1 MSGSLDRSSCADDAS
16 KPRPRRGFVVFKW
29 IIYALLAMDVALYA
43 RFGRV
48 TELIDTAA
56 WFVLLLLFE
65 WETGGWPLPSR
76 WRPALHGA
84 RLLAAVAVVV
94 AVVGYALE
102 RVWLDFANE
111 TVWLGVIALLELE
124 VRLSPSA
131 VRWHRLRRILAACL
145 YLALVGFLLTWAAM
159 GFGDEDPRAAWLD
172 SWDALL
178 WLVAFVVIELNV
190 FGFDAR
196 APKSTQPADG
206 PASRS

>member
-1 MSGSLDRSSCADDAS
+1 MAGRLGNTSRADTPS
-16 KPRPRRGFVVFKW
+16 KPRSHRGFVVFKW
-29 IIYALLAMDVALYA
+29 IIYALLALDVVLYSLY
-43 RFGRV
+43 GRL

-56 WFVLLLLFE
+56 WLVLLMLFE
-65 WETGGWPLPSR
+65 WETGGWRLPAR
-76 WRPALHGA
+76 WLPALHGA
-84 RLLAAVAVVV
+84 RALAAVAVVV

-131 VRWHRLRRILAACL
+131 TRLHRMRRVLAAIL
-145 YLALVGFLLTWAAM
+145 YLALVGFLLTWAVM
-159 GFGDEDPRAAWLD
+159 GFGDENPQAAWLD
-172 SWDALL
+172 TWDALL

-196 APKSTQPADG
+196 Q
-206 PASRS
+206 SRRRHAAAA

>member
-1 MSGSLDRSSCADDAS
+1 MSGSLDHSSCADDAS

-29 IIYALLAMDVALYA
+29 IVYALLAMDVVLYA

-65 WETGGWPLPSR
+65 WETGDWLLPSR

-111 TVWLGVIALLELE
+111 TVWLGVIALLELD
-124 VRLSPSA
+124 VRLPPSA
-131 VRWHRLRRILAACL
+131 VRLHRLRRIVAAGL

-159 GFGDEDPRAAWLD
+159 GFGDDDPRAAWLD

-178 WLVAFVVIELNV
+178 WLTAFVVIELNV

-196 APKSTQPADG
+196 RVARAAG
-206 PASRS
+206 PER